1 MTSAER
7 IKVALRAG
15 LVAKRI
21 LDITDTTSA
30 RTAEFMLLT
39 TADDFKKLVELLE
52 RFEKAENKGGE

>member
-52 RFEKAENKGGE
+52 RFEKA